1 MTVKAVV
8 YHGPGDLRVENIDAP
23 ILNEGD
29 ALLEVSYCG
38 LCGTDVKTYR
48 RGHHMFTPPCIL
60 GHEVVGKIA
69 EIAGKSERS
78 DIAVGDLVAVAP
90 YVPCYGCA
98 YCRKGREEL
107 CVNKGW
113 IEGAFAEYVRIPA
126 EVISKGTFHVSSAE
140 NLKLGCLSEPLACC
154 VNAVEDSHVGL
165 ADTVMIIGAGPMGLL
180 MLELCKTVGV
190 SKILVSEPN
199 DFRRKKASERG
210 GVVLDPAE
218 AGVDVSAWAKEQSD
232 GVGADVVFVCV
243 GTVDAVNS
251 ALGCVRKGGTVNI
264 FGGLPGGSSLSIDPH
279 ILHYDEVILTG
290 SFGFTPLQF
299 HTALTM
305 LTCGTIDVG
314 SIITHEFDIDRA
326 KEAFDMASSGEA
338 LKILLKVGCNA

>member
-1 MTVKAVV
+1 MKAVV
-8 YHGPGDLRVENIDAP
+8 YHGPGDLRIENVDVP
-23 ILNEGD
+23 VLKEGD

-60 GHEVVGKIA
+60 GHEVVGRIA
-69 EIAGKSERS
+69 EIKGMPQRS
-78 DIAVGDLVAVAP
+78 DIAVGDKVAVAP

-107 CVNKGW
+107 CTNKGW
-113 IEGAFAEYVRIPA
+113 IEGAFAEYVRIPS
-126 EVISKGTFHVSSAE
+126 EVMSKGTFRVPSDEHF
-140 NLKLGCLSEPLACC
+140 KLACLSEPLACC
-154 VNAVEDSHVGL
+154 LNAVFDSHVGL

-180 MLELCKTVGV
+180 MLELCKTVGA
-190 SKILVSEPN
+190 SKVLVSEPN
-199 DFRRKKASERG
+199 EFRRSKAAASG
-210 GVVLDPAE
+210 AFVLNHRDEGADISSWVKDE
-218 AGVDVSAWAKEQSD
+218 TD

-251 ALGCVRKGGTVNI
+251 AFGCVRKGGVVNI
-264 FGGLPGGSSLSIDPH
+264 FGGLPRGSSLTLDPH
-279 ILHYDEVILTG
+279 ILHYDEVIVTG

-305 LTCGTIDVG
+305 LTSGTIDVG
-314 SIITHEFDIDRA
+314 NIITHEFSIGQA

-338 LKILLKVGCNA
+338 LKILLEVNGNA